1 VRDYVGPLLVVL
13 LIAIACGVL
22 VVLAQ
27 RWIPRAAAV
36 RSGAA
41 RTAGH
46 L

>member
-27 RWIPRAAAV
+27 R
-36 RSGAA
+36 
-41 RTAGH
+41 
-46 L
+46 